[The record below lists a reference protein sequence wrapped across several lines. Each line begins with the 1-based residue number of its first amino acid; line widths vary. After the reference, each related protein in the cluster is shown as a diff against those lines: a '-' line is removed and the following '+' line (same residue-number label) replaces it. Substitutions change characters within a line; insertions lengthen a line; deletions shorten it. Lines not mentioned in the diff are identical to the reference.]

1 MSCSACQQLPVI
13 HFGQACWLPVTPG
26 YVETKAEGENQM
38 DVDFYILL
46 LNVSWWNQRGKKRVD
61 IKGEGGGDR
70 KNYPMLIDVNF
81 PSGTSFDT
89 NKPDGLLN
97 RWPIWGF
104 GS

>member
-46 LNVSWWNQRGKKRVD
+46 LNVS
-61 IKGEGGGDR
+61 
-70 KNYPMLIDVNF
+70 
-81 PSGTSFDT
+81 
-89 NKPDGLLN
+89 
-97 RWPIWGF
+97 
-104 GS
+104 